1 MDKGFVGWVGGNS
14 TDHRTRGTPPIA
26 RGLWASLLRRRWRL
40 DLVWCGFDRAYRRAA
55 SHVGRIRKGEKPTDL
70 PVQQAAKV
78 ELVIDLSTARALGLT
93 IPLPL
98 LGRADEV
105 IE

>member
-40 DLVWCGFDRAYRRAA
+40 GHVWCGFDRAYRRAA
-55 SHVGRIRKGEKPTDL
+55 SHVGRIRKGEKPTDAPPGRGTFGFWKL
-70 PVQQAAKV
+70 LNVPSL
-78 ELVIDLSTARALGLT
+78 ETHHFFILGVVG
-93 IPLPL
+93 PAC
-98 LGRADEV
+98 R
-105 IE
+105 